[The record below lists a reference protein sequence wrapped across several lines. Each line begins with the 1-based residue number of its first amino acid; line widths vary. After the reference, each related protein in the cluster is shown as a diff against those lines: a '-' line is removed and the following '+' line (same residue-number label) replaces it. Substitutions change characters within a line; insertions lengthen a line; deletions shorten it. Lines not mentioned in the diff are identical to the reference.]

1 MNELR
6 ERIEHTGVAAGERVA
21 PIASMRHVRKEFR
34 DVTALDD
41 VTFELTPGRIYG
53 LLGRNGAGKTT
64 IMQILAGQQRESSG
78 QAAIFGQAPFEN
90 RRALDGLVFVRESQC
105 YPDDYKVKHVIAAA
119 SHLLSNWDA
128 EFAEQ
133 LLDEFSLPRN
143 RKVKKLSRGMT
154 SAVGIVIGLAARA
167 PLTFFDEPYL
177 GLDAVARDLFY
188 RRLLADYAEHPRTV
202 VLSTHLIDEVADL
215 IEHVVLI
222 DRGRVVLD
230 EDADALRSRAVVVS
244 GPVRTVEAFTSGF
257 EVLHSETLGN
267 FTRATVGADLGDAD
281 RAHAADA
288 GLDLSPVS
296 LQQLIVHRTN
306 APREE
311 YR

>member
-1 MNELR
+1 
-6 ERIEHTGVAAGERVA
+6 
-21 PIASMRHVRKEFR
+21 
-34 DVTALDD
+34 
-41 VTFELTPGRIYG
+41 
-53 LLGRNGAGKTT
+53 
-64 IMQILAGQQRESSG
+64 
-78 QAAIFGQAPFEN
+78 
-90 RRALDGLVFVRESQC
+90 
-105 YPDDYKVKHVIAAA
+105 
-119 SHLLSNWDA
+119 
-128 EFAEQ
+128 
-133 LLDEFSLPRN
+133 
-143 RKVKKLSRGMT
+143 MT

-230 EDADALRSRAVVVS
+230 EDADELRSRAVVVS

-257 EVLHSETLGN
+257 EVLHSETLAN
-267 FTRATVGADLGDAD
+267 FARTTVATDLDDAE

-306 APREE
+306 ASREE